1 MTLSKTSLLTIYKSF
16 SKPLLDY
23 ADILYDKPVSESFK
37 SKIEVV
43 QYNASLVIIGGTRG
57 TSRETLYHE
66 LDLESLND
74 FRWSCKLFFLPKIV
88 SGFTPLYLQEMLSSH
103 YKPYYQARSKS
114 VNSIEQLMAMANTFE
129 SSYFR
134 HYTKERFNLS
144 EDIRF
149 EKSAKMF
156 KKVFVG
162 LKVFQ
167 VVSCIQ
173 NIFDYIQ
180 SVTKCCV
187 TESEVSIIQKVFI
200 TLIEN
205 VFISVRFFFLW
216 MYNYWCSFSIHLQ

>member
-1 MTLSKTSLLTIYKSF
+1 MLVWLSLMG
-16 SKPLLDY
+16 
-23 ADILYDKPVSESFK
+23 V
-37 SKIEVV
+37 
-43 QYNASLVIIGGTRG
+43 
-57 TSRETLYHE
+57 
-66 LDLESLND
+66 ESLND

-103 YKPYYQARSKS
+103 NEPYYHARSKS

-144 EDIRF
+144 EDIVSKNRQ
-149 EKSAKMF
+149 KF

-162 LKVFQ
+162 WKVFQ

-173 NIFDYIQ
+173 NIFGYIQ

-205 VFISVRFFFLW
+205 VFISVRFFFCGCIIIGILFPFI
-216 MYNYWCSFSIHLQ
+216 FSKAT